1 MGQLVGLSLL
11 AFLRPS
17 METNKDSMDKGTFQ
31 PRAPRTRARARARR
45 GSPKKTM
52 AEKQSGGQG
61 LFHGNLYAGSA
72 A

>member
-31 PRAPRTRARARARR
+31 ARAPRARARARR
-45 GSPKKTM
+45 GRPKKTM

>member
-31 PRAPRTRARARARR
+31 PRAPRARARARR
-45 GSPKKTM
+45 GSPAKKTM